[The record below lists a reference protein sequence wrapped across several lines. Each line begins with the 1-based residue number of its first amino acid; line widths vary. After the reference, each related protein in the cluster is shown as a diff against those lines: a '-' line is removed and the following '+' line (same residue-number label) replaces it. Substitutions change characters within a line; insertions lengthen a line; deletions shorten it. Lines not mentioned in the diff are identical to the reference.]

1 MRYSLIAIFLGT
13 SSLLALPPV
22 QAAPG
27 DPGWQIG
34 GAAAFSQYD
43 VDDPSFDDSSM
54 GFKLFSQYRF
64 NALVGIE
71 AAWLSTGDFEADISP
86 GDPAGKL
93 EASVRG
99 FSLNLVG
106 YLPWSPGD
114 VDLFGKAG
122 FYTFDQD
129 VTLDG
134 VNQPQEKADG
144 FTAGLGAQI
153 AFADDFALRLEG
165 DWFSLDGGDLWTINL
180 GLAYHFGAP

>member
-1 MRYSLIAIFLGT
+1 MRHSLIAILLGT
-13 SSLLALPPV
+13 SSLLALPAV
-22 QAAPG
+22 AGPG
-27 DPGWQIG
+27 EPGWQIG
-34 GAAAFSQYD
+34 GAAVFGQYD

-64 NALVGIE
+64 NALFGVE
-71 AAWLSTGDFEADISP
+71 AAWLSTGDFEADITP
-86 GDPAGKL
+86 GEAGGDL
-93 EASVRG
+93 EASSRG

-134 VNQPQEKADG
+134 INQPQEKADG

-153 AFADDFALRLEG
+153 AVTDDFALRIEG

-180 GLAYHFGAP
+180 GIAYYFGAP